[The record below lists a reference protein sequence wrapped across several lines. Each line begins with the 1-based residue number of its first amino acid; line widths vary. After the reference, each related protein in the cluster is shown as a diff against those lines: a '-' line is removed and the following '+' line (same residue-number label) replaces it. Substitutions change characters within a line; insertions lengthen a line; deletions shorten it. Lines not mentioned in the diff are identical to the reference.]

1 MWCRRLKAEAE
12 EKTNGQPDEELQQ
25 AFCALSGKLEE
36 LQTEMVRLRAEA
48 EGIACANPRVVGAS
62 SGTERQGTCMLFT
75 MCVRSRKSVSTSCP

>member
-36 LQTEMVRLRAEA
+36 LQTEIVRLRAEA
-48 EGIACANPRVVGAS
+48 EGIACANPRVVGPFIW
-62 SGTERQGTCMLFT
+62 Q
-75 MCVRSRKSVSTSCP
+75 